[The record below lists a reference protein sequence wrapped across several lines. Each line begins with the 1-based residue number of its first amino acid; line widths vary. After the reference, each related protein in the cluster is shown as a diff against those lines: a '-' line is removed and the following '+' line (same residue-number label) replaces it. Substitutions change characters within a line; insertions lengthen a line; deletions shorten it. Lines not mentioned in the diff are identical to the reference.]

1 MTHGTRSTNLHG
13 GTLRRFGHGLKAV
26 VWIVFFVSTS
36 GTWAAED
43 SSEQQ
48 RLVEEATLT
57 FERFL
62 EQPGV
67 GAWYLTEARNA
78 KAVLIVPRLLE
89 GAFVVGA
96 AGGSGVLLARDFV
109 KGGWSPPAFYTLSIA
124 SLGLQAGAQSSEV
137 VLIVQTFSGL
147 ERFYGMGTAGLGLDA
162 GITVGP
168 FGQGG
173 TSGLDIVSFSW
184 SKGLYGGMS
193 LAGMAVTAA
202 GGDNEAYYGAHVKP
216 EDILSNGAVTNSAA
230 DRLRETVGRMMR
242 EAEMGVP

>member
-1 MTHGTRSTNLHG
+1 MNLQG
-13 GTLRRFGHGLKAV
+13 GTPRWSAIGFNAV
-26 VWIVFFVSTS
+26 VWVVLLLSTP
-36 GTWAAED
+36 GTWAAER

-89 GAFVVGA
+89 GALGLGV
-96 AGGSGVLLARDFV
+96 AGGSGVLLAHDFV

-124 SLGLQAGAQSSEV
+124 SVGLQAGAQSSEV
-137 VLIVQTFSGL
+137 VLIIQTFSGL
-147 ERFYGMGTAGLGLDA
+147 ERFYGMGTARLGLDA
-162 GITVGP
+162 GFTVGP
-168 FGQGG
+168 FGEGG
-173 TSGLDIVSFSW
+173 TTALDIVSFSW
-184 SKGLYGGMS
+184 SKGLYVGMS
-193 LAGMAVTAA
+193 LAGMAVTAS
-202 GGDNEAYYGAHVKP
+202 GGDNEAYYGVRVKP
-216 EDILSNGAVTNSAA
+216 EDILSNGIVTNAGA

-242 EAEMGVP
+242 EAESVSE